1 MNAMNTTTQEHATL
15 QIDDE
20 DIEVV
25 EVSGREGL
33 SELFRFDIVCR
44 SDRSDHTLSDWMGA
58 AATLTLQDG
67 FGARRLITGVVS
79 EAASRLSDDGSAE
92 ITITLRPSV
101 YPQSLGSDCRVFQD
115 QTVVDI
121 AKAVLQDHHG
131 PVRYELVESYPEHV
145 YIVQYREDD
154 WTFLSRRLE
163 DEGIYYWFDHAKDSA
178 LVFYDASVG
187 APELDGGAEIR
198 FAYEAGMIGKGEII
212 EELGSHVA
220 AAPQLFTV
228 ASFNADRPD
237 EKVTASVGEGLYEIY
252 EAPGGGPETSAACER
267 SATVMREAAIAAAAG
282 VTGQSSSVRL
292 VPGRV
297 VTVTDHPVSRYDG
310 DFLITS
316 VRYQIVQRR
325 RGDDTS
331 AARPYTCWFTA
342 IPRDTSYRAPFDTPR
357 ARQAGLQSGAVAGA
371 VGEEIDIDPSGRI
384 RVQLHWDREG
394 KRDDKAGKWMR
405 VAQRGTA
412 SSMLLPRIGWNVM
425 TINSEGSVDAPSVLN
440 RVHDAEH
447 PPAYKLPEN
456 KTRVVYK
463 TATTPGAG
471 SFNEIHFE
479 DIKGGEVMF
488 MNASRNM
495 SMLTQHVKSVGIG
508 NDMSRTVGNNH
519 DLTVDGG
526 WHALV
531 QNDQTVSIDGN
542 EKLEV
547 SGSRSTNIAGNDTTT
562 IGGNRTIKTEDSW
575 SGSVTGDLKSK
586 VGGSVLDTTVGAIT
600 TTSTDDMT
608 ITVGG
613 SVQRTSQTAVLED
626 VGEISQ
632 QLVLGSKTEIAGG
645 TRSLDVK
652 TILTETITGSMTC
665 QSGGTYVEGADERS
679 RWESKACFD
688 TSAPEIYL
696 EAKDKIEIRCG
707 GSSLVILPDSVE
719 FRSVAFDLSQ
729 SPQLDTITK
738 KINHN

>member
-1 MNAMNTTTQEHATL
+1 MNTTHQEHAAL
-15 QIDDE
+15 QIGDE
-20 DIEVV
+20 DLEVV
-25 EVSGREGL
+25 AVSGREGL

-44 SDRSDHTLSDWMGA
+44 SDRHDHTLNDWMGA
-58 AATLTLQDG
+58 AATLTLHDG
-67 FGARRLITGVVS
+67 FGTQRLITGVIS
-79 EAASRLSDDGSAE
+79 EAESRLSDDGSAE
-92 ITITLRPSV
+92 IAITLRPSV

-121 AKAVLQDHHG
+121 AKAVLQDHQG

-145 YIVQYREDD
+145 YIAQYREDD

-198 FAYEAGMIGKGEII
+198 FAYEAGMVGKGEII

-267 SATVMREAAIAAAAG
+267 SATIMQEAAIAAAAG

-297 VTVTDHPVSRYDG
+297 VTVADHPVSRYDG

-331 AARPYTCWFTA
+331 ATRPYTCWFTA

-471 SFNEIHFE
+471 SFNEIYFE
-479 DIKGGEVMF
+479 DSKGAEVMF
-488 MNASRNM
+488 MNASRDM
-495 SMLTQHVKSVGIG
+495 QMLTQQDKSVGIG
-508 NDMSRTVGNNH
+508 NDMSRSVGNNH
-519 DLTVDGG
+519 DLKVDGD
-526 WHALV
+526 WHATV
-531 QNDQTVSIDGN
+531 ANDQTVGIDGN

-547 SGSRSTNIAGNDTTT
+547 SQNRSTDVAGNDTTR
-562 IGGNRTIKTEDSW
+562 IDGNRKTTTESSW
-575 SGSVTGDLKSK
+575 LAAVTGELKTK
-586 VGGSVLDTTVGAIT
+586 IGGSVLDTTIGPIGT
-600 TTSTDDMT
+600 TASDDMKLT
-608 ITVGG
+608 IGG
-613 SVQRTSQTAVLED
+613 AVQRTSNTAVVED
-626 VGEISQ
+626 VGQISQ
-632 QLVLGSKTEIAGG
+632 QQVAGSKSEFAGG
-645 TRSLDVK
+645 SRSLDVK
-652 TILTETITGSMTC
+652 TTLREEIGGSMTC
-665 QSGGTYVEGADERS
+665 QSGGTYVDGAMERA
-679 RWESKACFD
+679 RWHSKACFD
-688 TSAPEIYL
+688 SSAPEIYL

-729 SPQLDTITK
+729 SGQLDTITK